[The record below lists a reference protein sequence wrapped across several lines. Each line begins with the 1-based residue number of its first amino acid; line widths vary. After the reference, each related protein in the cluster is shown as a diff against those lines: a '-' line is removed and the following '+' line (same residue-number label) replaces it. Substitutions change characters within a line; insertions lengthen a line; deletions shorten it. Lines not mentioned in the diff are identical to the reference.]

1 MNYNKNEADDL
12 KIKAHLD
19 ASLDIKGISVSEE
32 LINRTLAAI
41 KENSAEAEIS
51 RDKDAVKI
59 KRLPS
64 WSRYIYGFAKVAA
77 VVLIIAAG
85 YVMLRNYPA
94 KKDSNNLNM
103 DMRATGSKSEDQMA
117 YEFAA
122 GSADSGSSKTAD
134 SADDGMLN
142 GSYGLTS
149 FNSEEAKEYDADR
162 QEKISL
168 TMQLAPQAD
177 VSIQDVIFTEP
188 EQIQSLTV
196 REGDGAAVVLTG
208 KDEIKE
214 FCEVL
219 ARYQYTSVGVDG
231 DSGSSDYVIVVS
243 KQDETEYTIFV
254 GSRVVMEYMEDESL
268 RQQVYELENMDLL
281 LTDLQELY
289 NKYK

>member
-19 ASLDIKGISVSEE
+19 ASLDLKGISVSED

-41 KENSAEAEIS
+41 KANSAEAEIS

-85 YVMLRNYPA
+85 YAMFRNYPS
-94 KKDSNNLNM
+94 KKDAGDLSM
-103 DMRATGSKSEDQMA
+103 DMSTTDNKSEEQLA

-122 GSADSGSSKTAD
+122 GSADSGSSTTAD

-162 QEKISL
+162 QEKMSF
-168 TMQLAPQAD
+168 TMKLAPQAD

-214 FCEVL
+214 FCELL

-243 KQDETEYTIFV
+243 KQDETEYTISV
-254 GSRVVMEYMEDESL
+254 GSRAVMEYMEDESL
-268 RQQVYELENMDLL
+268 RQQVYELEHMELL